1 MGRYERVDSDSEV
14 VRDNV
19 RVGNIVARYEPEQA
33 IVKDVEIIAK
43 PHTTR
48 TEDFIDAI
56 YEAYWYAVKLYQI
69 RKSLK
74 NALSL
79 LTHSNKRIRAIAEMK
94 ARELEKEERDIAK
107 KFYEARKKARVLCEL
122 KYRESYACEKCIYKW
137 VCWGR
142 IRA

>member
-1 MGRYERVDSDSEV
+1 MGRYERVDSNSEV

-33 IVKDVEIIAK
+33 VVKDVEVIAK

-56 YEAYWYAVKLYQI
+56 YEACWYAVKLYQI

-79 LTHSNKRIRAIAEMK
+79 LAHSDKRIRTIAEMK
-94 ARELEKEERDIAK
+94 ARELEKEEREIAK
-107 KFYEARKKARVLCEL
+107 KFYEARKKARALCEL
-122 KYRESYACEKCIYKW
+122 KYRESHACEKCIYNR